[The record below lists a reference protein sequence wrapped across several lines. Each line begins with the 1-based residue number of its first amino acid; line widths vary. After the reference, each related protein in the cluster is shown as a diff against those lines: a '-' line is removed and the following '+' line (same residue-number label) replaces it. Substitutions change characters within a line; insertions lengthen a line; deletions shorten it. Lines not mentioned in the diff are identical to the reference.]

1 MNRFTPH
8 FFSKTVVATLIA
20 TSLSA
25 CHQDNDD
32 DHSPTVI
39 EPVKTVQT
47 LRGEITLA
55 KPSTDTQFKVFSG
68 TTEVANSKS
77 FNNGNFLVET
87 LPVTE
92 QQLKQLRIE
101 SKACTDTLVELSCA
115 ILSTS
120 VTPKQLNSIIQV
132 DVRSTLVD
140 RLVQQKNLSL
150 ADAEKRVSYYLML
163 PEDLSSQDG
172 VDPNLFNAARFVSD
186 HLMEA
191 NKAGIGLD
199 AQINKTVDQIAAD
212 ATLQHP
218 YKPLLG
224 LNPLVKGIGIE
235 LAKGAVGAIGGEL
248 MGKALSFMGLGSD
261 FEASER
267 HNEIMAQLGQVN
279 QKLDVMSNQI
289 NQIQSGVQE
298 TLRQIEKIDV
308 KLESA
313 AQQQRIQ
320 QLLTQTTALSEYV
333 EQVKIILFDLQNA
346 HQLPSSLQPNER
358 KRLKTAIENLMTK
371 RTLVS
376 STLNGTVGNASMIEN
391 LINVQFPQSSDLN
404 KTVFFGPK
412 VITAIQN
419 HVQYYDDINTM
430 AYYLFMEYYNAL
442 DQENNIPAQDCPDT
456 LSSSVTYK
464 RQCVLFHELK
474 TARNNYLA
482 LAPQA
487 ELPVSSMFINV
498 YQGYRKDILPY
509 VIYPV
514 GDFNYIQFND
524 NTGTTQNVLT
534 RLTRPEY
541 LTIDP
546 TARNE
551 MLNLANWMYMET
563 PIWNA
568 LFSSPAFNRGMLKD
582 VAVANGAPAST
593 FVTATGDEAV
603 WVNDAT
609 GQPRWSRRLTTTN
622 AVENNFNNAKFVVL
636 GQLKNINEV
645 EKYMGKVIANRFK

>member
-1 MNRFTPH
+1 MNRFIPH
-8 FFSKTVVATLIA
+8 FFSKTVMTTLIA
-20 TSLSA
+20 ASLSA

-32 DHSPTVI
+32 DDVIII

-55 KPSTDTQFKVFSG
+55 KSPAETQFKVLSG

-87 LPVTE
+87 MAVTE
-92 QQLKQLRIE
+92 QQLEQLRIE
-101 SKACTDTLVELSCA
+101 TRVCSDILVELSCTV
-115 ILSTS
+115 LSTS
-120 VTPKQLNSIIQV
+120 VTPGQLNSIIQV

-140 RLVQQKNLSL
+140 RLSQQKNLSL
-150 ADAEKRVSYYLML
+150 VDAEKRVSHYLML
-163 PEDLSSQDG
+163 SEDLTSQDG
-172 VDPNLFNAARFVSD
+172 VDPNLFDAARFVSD

-191 NKAGIGLD
+191 NKAGISLD

-212 ATLQHP
+212 ATLQHQ

-279 QKLDVMSNQI
+279 QKLDLMSTQI

-320 QLLTQTTALSEYV
+320 QLLTQTTALAEYV

-346 HQLPSSLQPNER
+346 HQLSSALQPSER
-358 KRLKTAIENLMTK
+358 TRLKTAIESLMTK
-371 RTLVS
+371 RTLIS
-376 STLNGTVGNASMIEN
+376 ATLNGTVGNASMIEN
-391 LINVQFPQSSDLN
+391 LINVEFPQSSDLN

-412 VITAIQN
+412 VVNTIQN
-419 HVQYYDDINTM
+419 YLQYYDDINTM
-430 AYYLFMEYYNAL
+430 AYYLNMEYYNAL
-442 DQENNIPAQDCPDT
+442 DQENNIGAQDCPDT
-456 LSSSVTYK
+456 LSASVTYK

-487 ELPVSSMFINV
+487 ELPISGMFINV
-498 YQGYRKDILPY
+498 YQAYRKDILPY

-514 GDFNYIQFND
+514 GDFNYINFNN
-524 NTGTTQNVLT
+524 NTGTTQAVLV
-534 RLTRPEY
+534 RLTENLGIQTTVRDE
-541 LTIDP
+541 
-546 TARNE
+546 A
-551 MLNLANWMYMET
+551 LNLANWMYMENS
-563 PIWNA
+563 IWNG
-568 LFSSPAFNRGMLKD
+568 LFGSPAFNKGTVKD
-582 VAVANGAPAST
+582 VAVANGAPASA
-593 FVTATGDEAV
+593 FVTATGDYAV
-603 WVNDAT
+603 WVNDPS
-609 GQPRWSRRLTTTN
+609 GQTRWSRRLTTSN
-622 AVENNFNNAKFVVL
+622 AVENNFDNAKFMVL
-636 GQLKNINEV
+636 GQLKNISEV